1 MIEKVLICLFST
13 FQNAWKR
20 EFGCLFIT
28 DGKSSWWY
36 RQRSIQGSRCS
47 QPEFSGSCPAVIS
60 ATSAPGP
67 TAFSGSPTTWDCRT
81 QGEVSQ
87 ECCHPCLVM
96 MWRRPSHSIANSVLL
111 CLKSS
116 LGGRYCRV
124 VLFFA
129 SGENDRE
136 VGQFLM
142 RWNGVSDDSMYL
154 SRVYSWLFISFPIQT

>member
-60 ATSAPGP
+60 ATSHPSP
-67 TAFSGSPTTWDCRT
+67 TAFSGLPTTWDCRT
-81 QGEVSQ
+81 QGKVSQ

-142 RWNGVSDDSMYL
+142 WWNGVSDDSMYL
-154 SRVYSWLFISFPIQT
+154 SRVYS